1 MKKRLAI
8 VLAAAMLAVAG
19 SQLVFAAEGKES
31 VPRPKVEAGES
42 AVPEDEPRIL
52 TPDRESLEESPDI
65 LTPSG
70 SLGKEPQEVLVEA
83 PGEPDLETLKK
94 QEAEWEKENKRLQE
108 LYDSLSE
115 EESFFIWQ
123 QVQSRYDQEKQ
134 DWENRMR
141 EKAKRLSDY
150 LKEEL
155 FPSQY
160 TYLLADTDLTIGIP
174 SMKQMEKIEKIC
186 DEYRKET
193 GEGVICLYRLCRYSY
208 KELEQAKTELEK
220 NKELAELMGERN
232 YSVENYNDHLSLS
245 CTGGDAPGLD
255 DWLERN
261 GYQDMV
267 VVQEEQKRFPE

>member
-19 SQLVFAAEGKES
+19 SQLVFADEGKES

-94 QEAEWEKENKRLQE
+94 QQEENERLQE

-115 EESFFIWQ
+115 EE
-123 QVQSRYDQEKQ
+123 R
-134 DWENRMR
+134 
-141 EKAKRLSDY
+141 
-150 LKEEL
+150 
-155 FPSQY
+155 
-160 TYLLADTDLTIGIP
+160 
-174 SMKQMEKIEKIC
+174 
-186 DEYRKET
+186 
-193 GEGVICLYRLCRYSY
+193 GVIWR
-208 KELEQAKTELEK
+208 KI
-220 NKELAELMGERN
+220 
-232 YSVENYNDHLSLS
+232 
-245 CTGGDAPGLD
+245 
-255 DWLERN
+255 
-261 GYQDMV
+261 
-267 VVQEEQKRFPE
+267 EEQKRDEVRADFKKAEGLKAYLEENLFESQYTFIIAGSSRLTIGVPSVSNLTRWKSCAENMGKKMLRSKCGCAVIRTRSWRAHKRQSKMTRSLPS

>member
-8 VLAAAMLAVAG
+8 VLMAAMLAVMS
-19 SQLVFAAEGKES
+19 SQAVFADEGKES
-31 VPRPKVEAGES
+31 LTRPKVEAGES

-70 SLGKEPQEVLVEA
+70 SLGKEPQEILVEL

-94 QEAEWEKENKRLQE
+94 QQEENERLQE

-141 EKAKRLSDY
+141 EKARQLSDY

-160 TYLLADTDLTIGIP
+160 TYLRAYTDLTIGIP
-174 SMKQMEKIEKIC
+174 SMKQIEKIEKIC

-232 YSVENYNDHLSLS
+232 YSIENYNDHLSLS

>member
-8 VLAAAMLAVAG
+8 VLMAALLAVMS
-19 SQLVFAAEGKES
+19 SQAVFADGGKETM
-31 VPRPKVEAGES
+31 PRPEVEVGES
-42 AVPEDEPRIL
+42 AVPEGEPPRL
-52 TPDRESLEESPDI
+52 TPDKESLKPQPEP

-70 SLGKEPQEVLVEA
+70 SLGKEPQEVLVEP
-83 PGEPDLETLKK
+83 PGEPDWEALKK
-94 QEAEWEKENKRLQE
+94 QEEEWEKENKRLQE

-115 EESFFIWQ
+115 EERFFIWQ
-123 QVQSRYDQEKQ
+123 QVQRQYDQEKQ
-134 DWENRMR
+134 DWENRMW
-141 EKAKRLSDY
+141 EKTKRLSDY

-174 SMKQMEKIEKIC
+174 SMKQIEKIEKIC

-193 GEGVICLYRLCRYSY
+193 GEGVVCLYRLCRYSY
-208 KELEQAKTELEK
+208 KELDQAKTDLEK
-220 NKELAELMGERN
+220 NKELAELMGEKN
-232 YSVENYNDHLSLS
+232 YTIENDNDHLSLC
-245 CTGGDAPGLD
+245 CTGGDAPGLE